1 LCAYMSRSQCEMV
14 SFSFSFSFFNEA
26 IEDDLLLVVGPSNH
40 VMNHGER
47 NHHLRVNMNRH
58 VKE

>member
-1 LCAYMSRSQCEMV
+1 MRWVYSIY
-14 SFSFSFSFFNEA
+14 FNEA
-26 IEDDLLLVVGPSNH
+26 LEDNLLLVVGSFNH

>member
-1 LCAYMSRSQCEMV
+1 MRWFV
-14 SFSFSFSFFNEA
+14 SFFSFLFNLA
-26 IEDDLLLVVGPSNH
+26 LEDDLLLVVGSFNH

>member
-1 LCAYMSRSQCEMV
+1 MSRSQCEMV

>member
-1 LCAYMSRSQCEMV
+1 MCEYMSRSQCEMV
-14 SFSFSFSFFNEA
+14 CLFFFLFNLA
-26 IEDDLLLVVGPSNH
+26 LEDDLLLVVGSFNH

>member
-1 LCAYMSRSQCEMV
+1 MRW
-14 SFSFSFSFFNEA
+14 FFSFFFLFNLA
-26 IEDDLLLVVGPSNH
+26 LEDDLLLVVGSFNH
-40 VMNHGER
+40 VMNHGGR